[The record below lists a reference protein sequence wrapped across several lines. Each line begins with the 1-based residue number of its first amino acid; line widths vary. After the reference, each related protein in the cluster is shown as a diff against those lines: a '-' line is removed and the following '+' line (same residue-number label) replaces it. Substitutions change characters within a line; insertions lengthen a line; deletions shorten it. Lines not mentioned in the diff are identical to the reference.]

1 MDGYEIKRNQNR
13 AVTSKSDEEIRCLS
27 LCFLEEDGV
36 GSELRENTIKIQN
49 FELELDP
56 DVPTT
61 DNNLVREFIC
71 GNDAAFTQLV
81 TRYKDALTNY
91 LNMMVGDYD
100 IAVDLCQETYL
111 RVYRNIRRYSN
122 LYQFSTWIYRIATN
136 LAIDEMRYRKRRGRV
151 FYRNVWGT
159 RQSAG
164 KEGPEFEIREVRRG
178 PRDEILRK
186 ESSRILSDAIRSL
199 PEKYRTTF
207 IMKEV
212 QKLPYDAIAKV
223 LNCSA
228 GTIKSRLHRAREL
241 LQRKL
246 EHYV

>member
-1 MDGYEIKRNQNR
+1 
-13 AVTSKSDEEIRCLS
+13 LS
-27 LCFLEEDGV
+27 SNLGGESVGMRSLALGISEDAPV
-36 GSELRENTIKIQN
+36 
-49 FELELDP
+49 
-56 DVPTT
+56 T
-61 DNNLVREFIC
+61 DNSLVTEFIS
-71 GNDAAFTQLV
+71 GNDEAFTQLV
-81 TRYKDALTNY
+81 TRYKDSITNY

-100 IAVDLCQETYL
+100 IAVDLSQETFL
-111 RVYRNIRRYSN
+111 RVYRSINRYSN

-136 LAIDEMRYRKRRGRV
+136 LAIDEIRYRKRRGQV
-151 FYRNVWGT
+151 FYKNVLGS
-159 RQSAG
+159 RPQGAKDG
-164 KEGPEFEIREVRRG
+164 HEFEITDVRRG

-186 ESSRILSDAIRSL
+186 ESSQILGDAIRSL
-199 PEKYRTTF
+199 PKKYRTAF

-212 QKLPYDAIAKV
+212 QELPYETIAKV

>member
-1 MDGYEIKRNQNR
+1 LGSLPAIKP
-13 AVTSKSDEEIRCLS
+13 AEDAWEEIRLT
-27 LCFLEEDGV
+27 
-36 GSELRENTIKIQN
+36 SELREQAIASYTLDM
-49 FELELDP
+49 ELTDTR
-56 DVPTT
+56 TT
-61 DNNLVREFIC
+61 DNSLVSEFIA

-81 TRYKDALTNY
+81 SRYKDSLTNY

-100 IAVDLCQETYL
+100 TAADLSQETFL
-111 RVYRNIRRYSN
+111 RVYRNIHRYSN

-136 LAIDEMRYRKRRGRV
+136 LAIDEMRYRKRRGQV
-151 FYRNVWGT
+151 FYKNVWGSKPST
-159 RQSAG
+159 D
-164 KEGPEFEIREVRRG
+164 KETPEFELRDARRG

-186 ESSRILSDAIRSL
+186 ESSQVLGDAIRSL
-199 PEKYRTTF
+199 PEKYRTAF

-212 QKLPYDAIAKV
+212 QELPYDTIAKV

-246 EHYV
+246 ERYVDG

>member
-1 MDGYEIKRNQNR
+1 
-13 AVTSKSDEEIRCLS
+13 
-27 LCFLEEDGV
+27 LEETGL
-36 GSELRENTIKIQN
+36 GSELRQEAIQIRS
-49 FELELDP
+49 FGVALSHDAP
-56 DVPTT
+56 AT
-61 DNNLVREFIC
+61 DNALVSEFIA

-91 LNMMVGDYD
+91 LNMMVGNYD
-100 IAVDLCQETYL
+100 VAVDLCQEVFF

-122 LYQFSTWIYRIATN
+122 IYQFSTWIYRIATN
-136 LAIDEMRYRKRRGRV
+136 LAIDEMRYRKRRGQV
-151 FYRNVWGT
+151 FYKNVWGN
-159 RQSAG
+159 RRSVDR
-164 KEGPEFEIREVRRG
+164 ECPEFEITDARRS
-178 PRDEILRK
+178 PRDEMLRK
-186 ESSRILSDAIRSL
+186 ESGQVLGDAIRSL
-199 PEKYRTTF
+199 PEKYRTAF

-212 QKLPYDAIAKV
+212 QELPYETIAKV